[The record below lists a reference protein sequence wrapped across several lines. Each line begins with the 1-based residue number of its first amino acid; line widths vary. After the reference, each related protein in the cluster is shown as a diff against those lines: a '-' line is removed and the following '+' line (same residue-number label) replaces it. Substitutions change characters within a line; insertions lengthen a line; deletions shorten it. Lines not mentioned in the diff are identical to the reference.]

1 MKKLCILAVI
11 SIFAFKV
18 SAQTDTLKK
27 VAVKQIYKVRTVGG
41 TQMSSANDVMT
52 NLSKS
57 KNYTILVSL
66 INAAGLSDM
75 LKGKRSFTL
84 LAPTDDAFK
93 KVKSGFVD
101 TLLKPEHLA
110 ELKMAINYLIIS
122 GKLTSADIAKQISAA
137 HGEATLNTFSGSLL
151 KARINI
157 DRNIVLTDNNGNQA
171 IISQFDIA
179 QANGLLD
186 VINNVLIP
194 R

>member
-1 MKKLCILAVI
+1 LHLVGSFMKKLCILAVI

-93 KVKSGFVD
+93 KV
-101 TLLKPEHLA
+101 
-110 ELKMAINYLIIS
+110 
-122 GKLTSADIAKQISAA
+122 
-137 HGEATLNTFSGSLL
+137 
-151 KARINI
+151 
-157 DRNIVLTDNNGNQA
+157 NQA
-171 IISQFDIA
+171 LSILYSNLNILR
-179 QANGLLD
+179 N
-186 VINNVLIP
+186 
-194 R
+194 